1 MTILIAAQAA
11 LPVVT

>member
-1 MTILIAAQAA
+1 MTILIAAHAA